1 MWFFKEIFKRYLED
15 EIPRS
20 SAELAYFFLLSLFP
34 FLLFLLTLIA
44 FLPIPQSQFL
54 SIIEEFAP
62 IETMN
67 LIKSNLSFLLSSHN
81 EKLLGASILAAIW
94 SASNGI
100 MAIVRALNIAY
111 DVKESRSFLVARLMA
126 IMLTFAMIF
135 VIIIALL
142 LPVFGKIIGTYIFT
156 TLGMSEEFVTIWNT
170 LRWAVSSFILF
181 SVFTYLYYF
190 APNKKLKMNEVIL
203 GSIFATIG
211 WAVVSL
217 AFSYYVNHFG
227 NYSAMYGSIGAII
240 VLMIWFYLS
249 GMILLLGGEINAM
262 MHRKRMFNHH

>member
-1 MWFFKEIFKRYLED
+1 MDD

-20 SAELAYFFLLSLFP
+20 SAELAYFFLLSIFP

-44 FLPIPQSQFL
+44 FLPIPQSQLL

-62 IETMN
+62 TEAIN
-67 LIKSNLSFLLSSHN
+67 LIESNLSLLLDSQN
-81 EKLLGASILAAIW
+81 GKLLWVSIIAAIW

-100 MAIVRALNIAY
+100 VAIVRALNIAY
-111 DVKESRSFLVARLMA
+111 DVKESRSFLVSRIMA

-142 LPVFGKIIGTYIFT
+142 LPVFGKIIGTFIFT
-156 TLGMSEEFVTIWNT
+156 SLGMSEEFIVFWNR
-170 LRWAVSSFILF
+170 LRWAISSFILF
-181 SVFTYLYYF
+181 SVFTYIYYF
-190 APNKKLKMNEVIL
+190 APNKKLKMNEVML

-211 WAVVSL
+211 WAAVSL

-227 NYSAMYGSIGAII
+227 NYSAMYGSIGGII
-240 VLMIWFYLS
+240 ILMIWFYLS
-249 GMILLLGGEINAM
+249 GMIILLGGEINAM
-262 MHRKRMFNHH
+262 MYNRCIPKKH